1 MLEFKLEPVDCFI
14 SLFFGVPFLFIV
26 YVLFIFILFISLF
39 FGVPF
44 LFIVV
49 FLTEYFLSEVCAMY
63 RMI

>member
-1 MLEFKLEPVDCFI
+1 MNQNVDCT
-14 SLFFGVPFLFIV
+14 V
-26 YVLFIFILFISLF
+26 YVKAKLLLRCWNLSSNPWIVLFPFF

-49 FLTEYFLSEVCAMY
+49 FLTEYFLSKVCAMY

>member
-1 MLEFKLEPVDCFI
+1 MLEFKLEPVDC
-14 SLFFGVPFLFIV
+14 
-26 YVLFIFILFISLF
+26 FISLF

-63 RMI
+63 RMISVPFK